1 MIVDIL
7 SSLIVFIYLCIKSYR
22 RPVVFF
28 ALFFVLFFFFWRLLS
43 SAYVSSLE
51 GLIPTEGGNSII
63 IYNRY
68 SGLAFAACIFITS
81 FAWFWVFSL
90 GKIGKS
96 QLPSNTRRFSNQLS
110 KTLVEVFYLACI
122 FFVIGLFISLFLIGI
137 IPLFSGMERFEY
149 AENHAGILHQFLF
162 SHGRAGIFWMGAF
175 FIRPVLENKMPDGRF
190 LFLLGIILFYAFIV
204 GHRFSGFFQFI
215 SFFILPSS
223 LFFLINKELRKIII
237 KKIFPYISILLLVL
251 LLTVIYAILNSYLNV
266 RVSNA
271 ELTGLE
277 ALTERLFVQPV
288 HLWWATWDRLLDD
301 VWQPAFAI
309 TFIFSTALVGG
320 RNAGI
325 QYLMVQELGIDRAEE
340 LLLQGTQLQGGYPEI
355 LFEVFGIYYG
365 FIAVFF
371 TALLVAYSAKLIVLN
386 FAAGKVI
393 ATTAALYV
401 FQGISLV
408 ILGGMI
414 EFFVAWTYWVKVSA
428 LILAMIFE
436 PSIYSYNK
444 LKTEHQKQ

>member
-1 MIVDIL
+1 MIIDIL
-7 SSLIVFIYLCIKSYR
+7 SSLLVFVYLFIKSYK
-22 RPVVFF
+22 RPAAFF

-43 SAYVSSLE
+43 AAYVSSLE
-51 GLIPTEGGNSII
+51 GLIPTEGGDSAI

-68 SGLAFAACIFITS
+68 SGLAFAICIFITS
-81 FAWFWVFSL
+81 FTWFWIFSL
-90 GKIGKS
+90 GEVGKY
-96 QLPSNTRRFSNQLS
+96 QLPLNTRKFSNQLS
-110 KTLVEVFYLACI
+110 KIIVEFFFLISVFFL
-122 FFVIGLFISLFLIGI
+122 IGLFISLFLNGV

-149 AENHAGILHQFLF
+149 SENHAGVLHQFLF

-175 FIRPVLENKMPDGRF
+175 FIRPVLENRMPDTRF

-223 LFFLINKELRKIII
+223 LFFLIEKDLRKIIT
-237 KKIFPYISILLLVL
+237 KKILPYVMIFSLVL
-251 LLTVIYAILNSYLNV
+251 ALIVIYAILNSYLNV

-277 ALTERLFVQPV
+277 SLAQRLFVQPV
-288 HLWWATWDRLLDD
+288 HLWWATWDRLLDNI
-301 VWQPAFAI
+301 WQPAFAI
-309 TFIFSTALVGG
+309 TFIFSLASIGG

-325 QYLMVQELGIDRAEE
+325 QYLMVQELGIERAEE

-355 LFEVFGIYYG
+355 LFEIFGIYYG

-371 TALLVAYSAKLIVLN
+371 TAILVGYSAKLIVLN

-401 FQGISLV
+401 FHGLSIV

-414 EFFVAWTYWVKVSA
+414 EFFIAWTYWVKVSV

-444 LKTEHQKQ
+444 WKK